1 MLREVEHAR
10 LQRELE
16 ATVDEAF
23 ERYGASCLW
32 WMRRPTRV
40 VAGTARTMAYS
51 LRREAPAAA
60 RPLVE
65 RLEDL
70 SDALESAA
78 AQGDGD
84 DRGAA

>member
-1 MLREVEHAR
+1 MTDERR
-10 LQRELE
+10 NLQAQLE
-16 ATVDEAF
+16 AAVDEAF
-23 ERYGASCLW
+23 EKYGASCLW

-40 VAGTARTMAYS
+40 VAGTARSMAYS

-70 SDALESAA
+70 SNAVESAA

-84 DRGAA
+84 DRSAA